1 MRGRC
6 SAFSGCVLCLS
17 DNRGDWLGGEVP
29 WGGPWTSRLCCRV
42 FFPWERTKVLVE
54 VCHLSNSTEFV
65 PEAGGAG
72 LSAAPSGK
80 GLISPRKAAGGPLC
94 GTQGWCGDEAVGR
107 AEQAVRQDGLLRQRV
122 DSMLYSVVELFII
135 MAKPQG
141 RRDEE
146 GFVLG
151 LG

>member
-1 MRGRC
+1 MGG
-6 SAFSGCVLCLS
+6 AVDFKALLPCL
-17 DNRGDWLGGEVP
+17 
-29 WGGPWTSRLCCRV
+29 
-42 FFPWERTKVLVE
+42 FPWERTKVLVE